1 MRRST
6 ALTLLPAAHAS
17 ALDLAEQGL
26 ETEELADRLH
36 LDPSAVGP
44 LLRVARAKLAA
55 LEALPEPAPLA
66 QSDPATHGPMS
77 DDKQGV
83 PAE

>member
-6 ALTLLPAAHAS
+6 ALGLLPSAHAR
-17 ALDLAEQGL
+17 ALDLAERGL
-26 ETEELADRLH
+26 DTEELADRLD

-55 LEALPEPAPLA
+55 LEALDEPDPS
-66 QSDPATHGPMS
+66 QPSD
-77 DDKQGV
+77 QGIK
-83 PAE
+83 